1 MKKKVKIDTPPCSK
15 GQGKLR
21 EEQKSPKKNILKKD
35 YKKEPKNVL
44 WNAAGFSNRDSI
56 VAMGRKN
63 GEKKR
68 KRN

>member
-1 MKKKVKIDTPPCSK
+1 
-15 GQGKLR
+15 
-21 EEQKSPKKNILKKD
+21 LKKD

-44 WNAAGFSNRDSI
+44 WNAAGFSNQDSI
-56 VAMGRKN
+56 VAMGRRN

>member
-1 MKKKVKIDTPPCSK
+1 
-15 GQGKLR
+15 
-21 EEQKSPKKNILKKD
+21 LKKD

-56 VAMGRKN
+56 VAMGRRN